1 MMRAESRAIDLRAGL
16 RRTREC
22 RGWSAAVCVALAL
35 SLTWLTASAQD
46 RRGAPPISA
55 AASLEPSTATVGDR
69 LRLTLRIE
77 RDRDAEVELP
87 DVPVEVAPLDV
98 LSGAVL
104 GPRTEG
110 DRVIE
115 EHIYV
120 LAAFET
126 GELGIPQ
133 LPFTYVSAYGDS
145 GIVWTD
151 SLSITIVSVI
161 PDTLAEED
169 SGPRDIK
176 PPVDLPRRVWPFVVA
191 AAVIAGA
198 LVAFHYLRMWWR
210 ARSTPAREKRESPPR
225 VPRRSAHVI
234 AFERLRTLEAD
245 DPIGRGEMVAFYV
258 AVTEIVRLYLRDR
271 FAIDAVDMTTSELAP
286 AMSSASMDERE
297 IDWTVRFLG
306 HADLAKFAKHRP
318 TPERAREDFRGAWE
332 FVERTRF
339 REEAEKAGGGP
350 GDANGGPENANGGPD
365 DANGGPENANGGPE
379 YANGAPEEE
388 GR

>member
-1 MMRAESRAIDLRAGL
+1 MTGVESRTIGLRAGTP
-16 RRTREC
+16 RARKR
-22 RGWSAAVCVALAL
+22 RGWSAAACAVVVFSLA
-35 SLTWLTASAQD
+35 WLTASAQD
-46 RRGAPPISA
+46 GSGAPPVRAGA
-55 AASLEPSTATVGDR
+55 AVEPSTATVGDR
-69 LRLTLRIE
+69 LRLTLRVE
-77 RDRDAEVELP
+77 RDRDAEVGLP

-98 LSGAVL
+98 LSGAAI

-115 EHIYV
+115 EHVYV

-133 LPFTYVSAYGDS
+133 LPFTYVSASGDS

-176 PPVDLPRRVWPFVVA
+176 PPVELPRRVWPFVVA
-191 AAVIAGA
+191 AAAVAGA
-198 LVAFHYLRMWWR
+198 LAALHYLRKWWKS
-210 ARSTPAREKRESPPR
+210 RSKPAREKLEPPPR
-225 VPRRSAHVI
+225 VPRRSAHVV
-234 AFERLRTLEAD
+234 AFERLRALEAD
-245 DPIGRGEMVAFYV
+245 DPIGGGEMVAFYV

-271 FAIDAVDMTTSELAP
+271 FAVDAVDMTTSELAP
-286 AMSSASMDERE
+286 AMSSARMDERE

-339 REEAEKAGGGP
+339 REGAE
-350 GDANGGPENANGGPD
+350 DANGGPKDGDGGPE
-365 DANGGPENANGGPE
+365 DANGGPKDGDGGPDGV
-379 YANGAPEEE
+379 NGSLEDLGEE